1 MSAKTVPFVCIPDI
15 AKERLLLGDDLSFK
29 LFMNE
34 GEPSMI
40 VEATRLGADKRK
52 ITGCANMDK
61 YQILRLWAGL
71 DKLVKGLGLEGE
83 VQTEA
88 EHDQERIEKN
98 AQSSENFLNHR
109 RRMLSSTPAETAAD
123 ETTKNSESDAQ

>member
-1 MSAKTVPFVCIPDI
+1 MSDKTVPFACIPDI

-40 VEATRLGADKRK
+40 VEATRLGSDKRK
-52 ITGCANMDK
+52 ITGCASMDK
-61 YQILRLWAGL
+61 YQILRLWSGL
-71 DKLVKGLGLEGE
+71 DKLVKELGLEGE

-88 EHDQERIEKN
+88 EHEQERLQKN
-98 AQSSENFLNHR
+98 AQSSENFLKHR
-109 RRMLSSTPAETAAD
+109 QRMLGGTQAKSSEG
-123 ETTKNSESDAQ
+123 DAQ